1 MFTEELK
8 TALKKELRY
17 IEEGIEYME
26 ATDTAYT
33 RCYTKLMRRRN
44 LINHTIKRIERMDK

>member
-8 TALKKELRY
+8 TTLKKELQY

-33 RCYTKLMRRRN
+33 RCYTKLMRRKK
-44 LINHTIKRIERMDK
+44 LIKNTIKRIERMDK